1 MELFVSEESEG
12 FSQSEFDEI
21 KNCLETLLS
30 VRAGSQPLD
39 RDFGIDY
46 DGSADLPVEV
56 AKNILAVEI
65 TEKIETYEPRVEVD
79 SVTFKTGESGQ
90 LIPIVSIIKSD
101 NEEDIED
108 EDEEDEAEDEDEED
122 DTEE

>member
-12 FSQSEFDEI
+12 FSQSEFEEI
-21 KNCLETLLS
+21 KECIETLLS

-46 DGSADLPVEV
+46 EDTADLPAEV

-65 TEKIETYEPRVEVD
+65 TEKIETYEPRAEVD
-79 SVTFKTGESGQ
+79 SVTFKNGENGQ

-101 NEEDIED
+101 LEEEDYDEDDED
-108 EDEEDEAEDEDEED
+108 EDETED

>member
-12 FSQSEFDEI
+12 FSQSEFEEI
-21 KNCLETLLS
+21 KECIETLLS

-46 DGSADLPVEV
+46 EGTTDLPAEV
-56 AKNILAVEI
+56 AKNTLAVEI

-79 SVTFKTGESGQ
+79 SVSFTTGEGGQ

-101 NEEDIED
+101 LEDDTEGDEDIED
-108 EDEEDEAEDEDEED
+108 EDETED